1 MPLDHA
7 RGDVA
12 RHQPHHRKDDDAHE
26 EQRRNREGEAAKEV
40 ALHLSGQVYAQQ
52 GDEDHERH
60 DGGGRTIERSS
71 SEWAAWS
78 KRVPHYA

>member
-1 MPLDHA
+1 VHGAVEPEVVTQRRERRRVGMPLDHA

-40 ALHLSGQVYAQQ
+40 ALHLSGQVYA
-52 GDEDHERH
+52 
-60 DGGGRTIERSS
+60 
-71 SEWAAWS
+71 
-78 KRVPHYA
+78 